1 MQRVSQPTH
10 AKSRRSRRAKK
21 SAGGAVSAQNANDN
35 CWNSQHGCTFTGD
48 STSLARHLE
57 QECRFHEITCAV
69 CIVRVLQMDI
79 SKHLWQDCFK
89 SAEAAGG
96 AAAVSVSAGSSSRP
110 LSAATVSPG
119 DSPLTVG
126 DVDRAFKQ
134 LKEMF
139 SSLTVQQIA
148 IVETRV
154 NELSENVA
162 SLEAKLV
169 DVDASEQSDTTE
181 EELLDSVMPKL
192 GDIEEEI
199 VTLRTAVW
207 QSTDTAVTM
216 TGKLHEQVRRCAQNE
231 KLNLLVRSVNEL
243 EEDVYRNNAQLMRN
257 TADIQD
263 RCELLAQESTVHDLQ
278 SQLKGLIEN
287 FCSFEFKFKAGVAL
301 ILVVVRPD
309 PFAVLFILAA
319 AGFALKALIN
329 KVSALCNE
337 NAQPRTTPNFDR
349 REQLTGQRQRFPVAR
364 QEMMEVLAPPPLT
377 VRAAWLAQ

>member
-1 MQRVSQPTH
+1 MHFLEVVLVCAFLAVPTW
-10 AKSRRSRRAKK
+10 KSVLAEKTTTPKTFFSRSNCSPRPEASSVGERATCPFTM
-21 SAGGAVSAQNANDN
+21 AVDVDPTRIPSELPVVKCNCPDNLCSSMGDYRCTETIDN

-69 CIVRVLQMDI
+69 CHVRVLQMDI
-79 SKHLWQDCFK
+79 SKHLWQDCSK

-139 SSLTVQQIA
+139 SSLTAHQIA

-154 NELSENVA
+154 NELSENIA

-181 EELLDSVMPKL
+181 EEELLDSVMPKL
-192 GDIEEEI
+192 EI
-199 VTLRTAVW
+199 
-207 QSTDTAVTM
+207 
-216 TGKLHEQVRRCAQNE
+216 
-231 KLNLLVRSVNEL
+231 
-243 EEDVYRNNAQLMRN
+243 
-257 TADIQD
+257 
-263 RCELLAQESTVHDLQ
+263 
-278 SQLKGLIEN
+278 
-287 FCSFEFKFKAGVAL
+287 
-301 ILVVVRPD
+301 
-309 PFAVLFILAA
+309 
-319 AGFALKALIN
+319 
-329 KVSALCNE
+329 
-337 NAQPRTTPNFDR
+337 
-349 REQLTGQRQRFPVAR
+349 
-364 QEMMEVLAPPPLT
+364 
-377 VRAAWLAQ
+377 